1 MDSFDKLSLKK
12 DAGTIGWLLLSGQF
26 FIFAAGTVVTA
37 IAMLMGIEGGLLIGS
52 DVGSFIANIIILGIF
67 WLCRRKE
74 ISMPEPTTE
83 HPIKLT
89 ALALIGVILFNG
101 MVSSFDFATNRMF
114 SIPME
119 VGESTSILM
128 NLLLVAV
135 FPAIV
140 EEFAFRK
147 VLFGVMRKHGYGV
160 AAVFSSLMFAL
171 MHQNVIQIL
180 FTFGMGLI
188 LCKLYECT
196 GKLIYCMLVHF
207 INNAYSILLGAAP
220 LSAEIMTY
228 IEIAIGIVGV
238 IVLIVCICT
247 KKFNPKRFLNYEN
260 TFWAKIGTCFTKISV
275 ILFTLLCLGMA
286 VLVIVL

>member
-1 MDSFDKLSLKK
+1 MDSFDKVSLKK
-12 DAGTIGWLLLSGQF
+12 DAGTIGWLLLLGQ
-26 FIFAAGTVVTA
+26 IFMQGTSLVVTA
-37 IAMLMGIEGGLLIGS
+37 ITILLGIQGGLMIGS

-74 ISMPEPTTE
+74 ISMPEATTE

-89 ALALIGVILFNG
+89 ALVLIGVILFNG
-101 MVSSFDFATNRMF
+101 MVSSFDYATNQIF
-114 SIPME
+114 SVPLE
-119 VGESTSILM
+119 GGESTSVLM
-128 NLLLVAV
+128 SLLLMAV

-171 MHQNVIQIL
+171 MHQNIIQII
-180 FTFGMGLI
+180 FAFGMGLL
-188 LCKLYECT
+188 LCKLYERT

-207 INNAYSILLGAAP
+207 INNAYAVLLGAAP
-220 LSAEIMTY
+220 MSAEIMTY
-228 IEIAIGIVGV
+228 IEIAIGIIGF
-238 IVLIVCICT
+238 IVLIICICT
-247 KKFNPKRFLNYEN
+247 KRLNLKRFLNYEN

-275 ILFTLLCLGMA
+275 ILFTLLCLGMCIA
-286 VLVIVL
+286 IVFM

>member
-12 DAGTIGWLLLSGQF
+12 DAGAIGWLLLLGQLF
-26 FIFAAGTVVTA
+26 MFGAGTVVTA
-37 IAMLMGIEGGLLIGS
+37 IAMLMGIEGGLMIGS
-52 DVGSFIANIIILGIF
+52 DVGSFIANIIIFGIF

-74 ISMPEPTTE
+74 ISMPAPTTA

-147 VLFGVMRKHGYGV
+147 VLFGVMRKHGFGV

-171 MHQNVIQIL
+171 MHQNVIQII
-180 FTFGMGLI
+180 FAFGIGLI
-188 LCKLYECT
+188 FCKLYERT
-196 GKLIYCMLVHF
+196 GKLIYCMLLHF
-207 INNAYSILLGAAP
+207 INNAYSVLLGAAP

-228 IEIAIGIVGV
+228 IEIAIGIVGI

-247 KKFNPKRFLNYEN
+247 KKFNLKRFLNYEN

>member
-12 DAGTIGWLLLSGQF
+12 DAGTIGWLLLLGQF
-26 FIFAAGTVVTA
+26 FMFGAGTVVTA
-37 IAMLMGIEGGLLIGS
+37 IAMLMGIESGLMIGS

-128 NLLLVAV
+128 NLLLMAV

-160 AAVFSSLMFAL
+160 AAVFSSLIFAL
-171 MHQNVIQIL
+171 MHQNVIQII
-180 FTFGMGLI
+180 FTFAMGLI
-188 LCKLYECT
+188 LCKLYERT

-207 INNAYSILLGAAP
+207 INNAYSILLGATP

-247 KKFNPKRFLNYEN
+247 KKFNLKRFLNYEN

-275 ILFTLLCLGMA
+275 IIFTLFCLGMA